1 MQISQHLLERIESH
15 AAEAFPGESCGFLTG
30 RAGDDII
37 LDAIPSPNR
46 AENRQEFLIDAA
58 LHLKLQRTLRE
69 KGQAEIGIYHSH
81 PSGDALPSEKDR
93 ISLNDQ
99 NLVWMITAL
108 SESHPPQTRLFGHLR
123 GKSGSKSR
131 PFDENLLQI
140 ARFVA

>member
-1 MQISQHLLERIESH
+1 MQISRHLLERIESH

-30 RAGDDII
+30 RAGGDII

-46 AENRQEFLIDAA
+46 AGDKQEFLIDAA

-69 KGQAEIGIYHSH
+69 KGQAVIGIYHSH
-81 PSGDALPSEKDR
+81 PSGDSVPSEKDMEGLQYR
-93 ISLNDQ
+93 

-108 SESHPPQTRLFGHLR
+108 SENRPPKTRLFRRLR
-123 GKSGSKSR
+123 GKSGSKSQ

>member
-1 MQISQHLLERIESH
+1 MQISRHLLERIESH

-30 RAGDDII
+30 RVGNDII

-46 AENRQEFLIDAA
+46 AGDKQEFLIDAA

-69 KGQAEIGIYHSH
+69 KGQAVIGIYHSH
-81 PSGDALPSEKDR
+81 PSGDSLPSEKDR
-93 ISLNDQ
+93 IGLNDQ

-108 SESHPPQTRLFGHLR
+108 SENHPPKTRLFGHLR
-123 GKSGSKSR
+123 GKGGSKSQ